1 MASATETAKSQP
13 QYREKGRFSKAIGL
27 PFALLGILLISLFF
41 SIVTEWIGLYFFWPE
56 EGWHHSRDMLNS
68 ELEWISKSFT
78 QSLLIQDPDH
88 TARRIVGFVY
98 EWCFEKTGLIEWI
111 KISSVQARMNSS
123 KGGDLQYY
131 LGLAYV
137 QIESYGLAAIYAALT
152 YLARLLILTLTIP
165 LFLMAAFTGLVDGLV
180 RRDLR
185 RFGAGR
191 ESGFIY
197 HRAKMLIMPL
207 LVAPWLIYPAL
218 PMTVNPILILLPNAT
233 ALGFIVSISAGSFK
247 KYL

>member
-1 MASATETAKSQP
+1 MASATETAKSQQ
-13 QYREKGRFSKAIGL
+13 QYREKGWLSKAISL
-27 PFALLGILLISLFF
+27 PFAILGILLISLFF

-56 EGWHHSRDMLNS
+56 EGWHHSSDMLNS
-68 ELEWISKSFT
+68 ELEWVSKSFT
-78 QSLLIQDPDH
+78 QSVLIQDPNH
-88 TARRIVGFVY
+88 TARWLIGLVY
-98 EWCFEKTGLIEWI
+98 DWCFEKTGLIEWI
-111 KISSVQARMNSS
+111 KLSSMQARMNSS

-137 QIESYGLAAIYAALT
+137 QIENYSLAAIYAALT

-197 HRAKMLIMPL
+197 HRAKMMIVPLI
-207 LVAPWLIYPAL
+207 VSPWIIYPAL
-218 PMTVNPILILLPNAT
+218 PMTVSPFLIILPDAV
-233 ALGFIVSISAGSFK
+233 ALGFIASISAGSFK

>member
-1 MASATETAKSQP
+1 MVSATETAKSQQ
-13 QYREKGRFSKAIGL
+13 QYREKGWFSKTIGL

-41 SIVTEWIGLYFFWPE
+41 SIMTEWIGLYFFWPE

-68 ELEWISKSFT
+68 ELEWISKSFP

-88 TARRIVGFVY
+88 TARWLIGFIY
-98 EWCFEKTGLIEWI
+98 EWCFEKTALIEWI
-111 KISSVQARMNSS
+111 KLSSVQARMNSS

-137 QIESYGLAAIYAALT
+137 QIENYGLASLYAALT

>member
-1 MASATETAKSQP
+1 MVSATETAKSQQ
-13 QYREKGRFSKAIGL
+13 QYREKGWFRKTIGL

-41 SIVTEWIGLYFFWPE
+41 SIMTEWIGLYFFWPE

-88 TARRIVGFVY
+88 TARWLIGLVY

-111 KISSVQARMNSS
+111 KRSSVQARINSS
-123 KGGDLQYY
+123 TGGDLQYY

-137 QIESYGLAAIYAALT
+137 QIENYGLAAIYAALT
-152 YLARLLILTLTIP
+152 YLARLLILTLSIP
-165 LFLMAAFTGLVDGLV
+165 LFLMTVFIGLVDGLV

-197 HRAKMLIMPL
+197 HRAKILIMPMM
-207 LVAPWLIYPAL
+207 VAPWIIYPAL
-218 PMTVNPILILLPNAT
+218 PMTVSPIFILLPSA
-233 ALGFIVSISAGSFK
+233 AVLGFTVSVSAGSFK

>member
-1 MASATETAKSQP
+1 MASATETARSQQ
-13 QYREKGRFSKAIGL
+13 QYRDKSWFSKAIGL

-41 SIVTEWIGLYFFWPE
+41 SIVMEWIGLYFFWQE
-56 EGWHHSRDMLNS
+56 EGWHHSRDMLNN

-78 QSLLIQDPDH
+78 QSLLVQDPDH
-88 TARRIVGFVY
+88 TARWLIGLVY
-98 EWCFEKTGLIEWI
+98 EWCFVKTGLIEWVQL
-111 KISSVQARMNSS
+111 SSVQARMNSS

-137 QIESYGLAAIYAALT
+137 QIENYGLAAIYAALT
-152 YLARLLILTLTIP
+152 YLARLLILTLTVP
-165 LFLMAAFTGLVDGLV
+165 LFLMAVFTGFVDGLV

-191 ESGFIY
+191 ESGFVY
-197 HRAKMLIMPL
+197 HRAKMMIVPMM
-207 LVAPWLIYPAL
+207 VAPWIIYPAL
-218 PMTVNPILILLPNAT
+218 PMTVNPILILLPNAV
-233 ALGFIVSISAGSFK
+233 ALGFIVTISAGSFK